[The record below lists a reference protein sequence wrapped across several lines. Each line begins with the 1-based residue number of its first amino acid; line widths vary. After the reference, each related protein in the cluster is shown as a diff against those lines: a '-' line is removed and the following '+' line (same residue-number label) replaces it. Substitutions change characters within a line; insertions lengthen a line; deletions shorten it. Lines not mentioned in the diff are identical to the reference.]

1 MVVPGE
7 HICEIVEQT
16 ALIRA
21 TTFAATNRE
30 DWSSVEIKLCPDG
43 NVLVLYKSKEEKS
56 VCVILK
62 WSDFYS
68 QITGIVDSAIDEKRS
83 VYVQR

>member
-1 MVVPGE
+1 MAEE
-7 HICEIVEQT
+7 HICEIVGQT
-16 ALIRA
+16 ALVRA
-21 TTFAATNRE
+21 TTFSATNRD

-43 NVLVLYKSKEEKS
+43 NVLVLHKSKDEKS

-68 QITGIVDSAIDEKRS
+68 QITDIVKSAIDEKRS